1 MEEEDGEIEEEKSP
15 LTEQTKIVVKEV
27 ELSLK
32 SVVRLV
38 TPGTMKLKGKVGKQ
52 SVTILIDC
60 GAIHNFIAIG
70 LVHKLGLPV
79 IATTNYGVI
88 LGSQEFIRGKG
99 ICKRIVLEM
108 QGLTM
113 VEDFLVV
120 ILGGIEVIL
129 GIQWSDSLGSME
141 VNWKLLIMRFK
152 MGNIVMTLKGD
163 HGLRDVGFLSKL
175 W

>member
-1 MEEEDGEIEEEKSP
+1 
-15 LTEQTKIVVKEV
+15 
-27 ELSLK
+27 
-32 SVVRLV
+32 
-38 TPGTMKLKGKVGKQ
+38 
-52 SVTILIDC
+52 
-60 GAIHNFIAIG
+60 
-70 LVHKLGLPV
+70 
-79 IATTNYGVI
+79 
-88 LGSQEFIRGKG
+88 
-99 ICKRIVLEM
+99 
-108 QGLTM
+108 M

-129 GIQWSDSLGSME
+129 GIQWSGSLGSME

>member
-27 ELSLK
+27 ELSLN

-52 SVTILIDC
+52 SVKILIDC

-88 LGSQEFIRGKG
+88 LGS
-99 ICKRIVLEM
+99 
-108 QGLTM
+108 
-113 VEDFLVV
+113 
-120 ILGGIEVIL
+120 
-129 GIQWSDSLGSME
+129 
-141 VNWKLLIMRFK
+141 
-152 MGNIVMTLKGD
+152 
-163 HGLRDVGFLSKL
+163 
-175 W
+175 